1 MNTNHSYLR
10 MGGRLIQALPV
21 TLSLFAGIYSVS
33 PVMAASAS
41 EIFAVQQS
49 VSVTGSVV
57 DGNGEPLI
65 GVNVLEK
72 GTQNG
77 TITNFDGK
85 FTLDV
90 SSPNAIIVFSYIGFE
105 NQELKASAI
114 KKVVLVEDSKA
125 LDEVVVVGYG
135 VQKKR
140 DLTGAI
146 SSVKMDD
153 APVNTFT
160 TVSQALAGKA
170 AGLQVS
176 QVSAQAGGGSTFR
189 IRGAASTG
197 AGNDPLIIID
207 GIPVTSGVTLE
218 SGNKY
223 NSGNTDNVL
232 GSLNPNDIESIEVL
246 KDASSTAI
254 YGARAGHGVIIVT
267 TKRGKAQK
275 AQVRYSG
282 NVTIQTI
289 KKKYDILNG
298 SDFLAQQE
306 RYNYEK
312 YLSTTGQGVYEGYL
326 PSKSEEYKPRFTADQ
341 IAAAETTDWFDK
353 ISRNGFMQ
361 SHNVSVTGG
370 SEKTQYM
377 VSLNYMGQKGAIEG
391 NKSERFSGK
400 INLDQTLSKYFKT
413 GISLNVSRNNYDN
426 VPLGDGANEL
436 SGVIAAAVTFNPTLP
451 VYDENGDYMLDAVR
465 SQVPNPVSLLE
476 ISDKQ
481 IKERLL
487 GAAYIQAE
495 PIKGLILKA
504 NFGIDR
510 QYDKRKQY
518 IPKTTLQGA
527 QDNGAAN
534 IAQADRNSYLM
545 ELTANYSKDF
555 GNHSINALVGYS
567 WQQFLSESVTAGN
580 KDFLTDVFLYNNL
593 GSGSFPTPIVKSSA
607 DKSAI
612 GSYFARLNYS
622 YLGRY
627 LLTATLRA
635 DGASNFAPDHRW
647 GYFPSVSAGWRFSD
661 EPFMRNL
668 TDVVSN
674 GKLRVSYGQTG
685 NYNVGYR
692 IMDYYNVGGD
702 YKWAFGNKNT
712 LYQGAYVSQLG
723 NPFLTWETTSEFNI
737 GLDLGFFNNR
747 ISTSIEYFNRTISDL
762 LNKEKTLPSYNEVNK
777 IASNIGKT
785 QSQGVEFTLN
795 TVNVTN
801 KDWYWGSDVT
811 ISFYRDRWKERDP
824 NWIAKAY
831 ESTDDW
837 IRASYGYVSD
847 GLLQPGEA
855 VPEHQPTLLPGQVK
869 LKDLCK
875 DGVLDDKDKVMYGS
889 QDPKFIFGFNNTVTY
904 KNFDLNVY
912 FYGQVGA
919 WKGESYYAEGGV
931 KGKQLA
937 EGQNVSYAIKD
948 TWTHDNQNAKYPS
961 LLGPGDNGVGDFFM
975 HKVSFLR
982 CRNITLGYSIPVSP
996 KVFNKIRVYADVN
1009 NPFVITNWDGI
1020 DPETEGNQFS
1030 YPNVMSFSL
1039 GVDITF

>member
-289 KKKYDILNG
+289 KKI
-298 SDFLAQQE
+298 
-306 RYNYEK
+306 
-312 YLSTTGQGVYEGYL
+312 
-326 PSKSEEYKPRFTADQ
+326 
-341 IAAAETTDWFDK
+341 
-353 ISRNGFMQ
+353 
-361 SHNVSVTGG
+361 
-370 SEKTQYM
+370 
-377 VSLNYMGQKGAIEG
+377 
-391 NKSERFSGK
+391 
-400 INLDQTLSKYFKT
+400 
-413 GISLNVSRNNYDN
+413 
-426 VPLGDGANEL
+426 
-436 SGVIAAAVTFNPTLP
+436 
-451 VYDENGDYMLDAVR
+451 
-465 SQVPNPVSLLE
+465 
-476 ISDKQ
+476 
-481 IKERLL
+481 
-487 GAAYIQAE
+487 
-495 PIKGLILKA
+495 
-504 NFGIDR
+504 
-510 QYDKRKQY
+510 
-518 IPKTTLQGA
+518 
-527 QDNGAAN
+527 
-534 IAQADRNSYLM
+534 
-545 ELTANYSKDF
+545 
-555 GNHSINALVGYS
+555 
-567 WQQFLSESVTAGN
+567 
-580 KDFLTDVFLYNNL
+580 
-593 GSGSFPTPIVKSSA
+593 
-607 DKSAI
+607 
-612 GSYFARLNYS
+612 
-622 YLGRY
+622 
-627 LLTATLRA
+627 
-635 DGASNFAPDHRW
+635 
-647 GYFPSVSAGWRFSD
+647 
-661 EPFMRNL
+661 
-668 TDVVSN
+668 
-674 GKLRVSYGQTG
+674 
-685 NYNVGYR
+685 
-692 IMDYYNVGGD
+692 
-702 YKWAFGNKNT
+702 
-712 LYQGAYVSQLG
+712 
-723 NPFLTWETTSEFNI
+723 
-737 GLDLGFFNNR
+737 
-747 ISTSIEYFNRTISDL
+747 
-762 LNKEKTLPSYNEVNK
+762 
-777 IASNIGKT
+777 
-785 QSQGVEFTLN
+785 
-795 TVNVTN
+795 
-801 KDWYWGSDVT
+801 
-811 ISFYRDRWKERDP
+811 
-824 NWIAKAY
+824 
-831 ESTDDW
+831 
-837 IRASYGYVSD
+837 
-847 GLLQPGEA
+847 
-855 VPEHQPTLLPGQVK
+855 
-869 LKDLCK
+869 
-875 DGVLDDKDKVMYGS
+875 
-889 QDPKFIFGFNNTVTY
+889 
-904 KNFDLNVY
+904 
-912 FYGQVGA
+912 
-919 WKGESYYAEGGV
+919 
-931 KGKQLA
+931 
-937 EGQNVSYAIKD
+937 
-948 TWTHDNQNAKYPS
+948 
-961 LLGPGDNGVGDFFM
+961 
-975 HKVSFLR
+975 
-982 CRNITLGYSIPVSP
+982 
-996 KVFNKIRVYADVN
+996 
-1009 NPFVITNWDGI
+1009 
-1020 DPETEGNQFS
+1020 
-1030 YPNVMSFSL
+1030 
-1039 GVDITF
+1039 